1 MKANKEDA
9 VEKFKKGYNCCQ
21 AVVCAYC
28 EELGVREED
37 VFRLT
42 EGFGLGMGGLRDT
55 CGAVTGMFLTISLA
69 NSAGDME
76 NPRKTKMDTY
86 GKFREAAAKYR
97 EKNGSIYCRELKN
110 MDGPQPLP
118 CCIQCVEDAAALV
131 DEYFKSKKTAEGAEE
146 V

>member
-1 MKANKEDA
+1 MKANKETA

-21 AVVCAYC
+21 AVICAYC
-28 EELGVREED
+28 EELGVKEED

-86 GKFREAAAKYR
+86 AKFRDAAAKYR

-118 CCIQCVEDAAALV
+118 CCIQCVEDAAVLV
-131 DEYFKSKKTAEGAEE
+131 DEYFAAARKAD
-146 V
+146 